1 MNQFRLFPLLSTR
14 PRLRWLCLL
23 LVSLG
28 TPAAI
33 AAAPQEVLGYGVRG
47 CPEYDAAFA
56 GWEAEEPAQMIEYQR
71 YREWCSEMR
80 IPRPEQLASFT
91 RTLVKYG
98 VKAVDIKREGRKIK
112 GYQVPALAEARGQ
125 FEAALRTTIPWD
137 AEIELEDEAVE
148 ENTSRRAVRAMAS

>member
-47 CPEYDAAFA
+47 CPEYVAAFA

-71 YREWCSEMR
+71 YREWLSGLVTGLSLATGSNVLHGVEVEGAMR
-80 IPRPEQLASFT
+80 RVQIHCEDRPEQDMFVATMAL
-91 RTLVKYG
+91 
-98 VKAVDIKREGRKIK
+98 IRELS
-112 GYQVPALAEARGQ
+112 AL
-125 FEAALRTTIPWD
+125 D
-137 AEIELEDEAVE
+137 
-148 ENTSRRAVRAMAS
+148 